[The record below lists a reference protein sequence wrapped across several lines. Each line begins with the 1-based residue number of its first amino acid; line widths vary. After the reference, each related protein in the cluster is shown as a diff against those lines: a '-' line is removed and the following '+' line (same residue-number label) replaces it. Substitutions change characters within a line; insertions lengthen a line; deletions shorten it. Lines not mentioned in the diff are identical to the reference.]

1 MEKVKCEIYIEC
13 KNKETANLIN
23 KALSIDNERYI
34 KTEVRENYII
44 AKAEAENIMSL
55 LHTLDDFLS
64 CLSLA
69 MKIV

>member
-13 KNKETANLIN
+13 KNKEIANLIN